1 MLIRSNQLTLNEASA
16 ILDNG
21 VYLTEAEA
29 ALNPVAVPVL
39 ENQRLGVCTVSYNDI
54 QRVCEDYGCYN
65 YDALYSIAEA
75 SNVDIDHIAVAIDE
89 SDIILDPSIVSEFP
103 KYVVKPLSE
112 NSAEFLFTE
121 SCLELFLESGNY
133 DYMELLTEGKKVKKG
148 KIPVVV
154 AQNAEERTASKLA
167 NVKAPNAGYNYASGT
182 YETPQNKHTSS
193 VQNRDAAIMSA
204 IGRGSTG
211 FENIKMDNI
220 ENGDWKTGL
229 AKEKIDKMATKK
241 EMQNKA
247 FGNATRGSSDKNVE
261 EAKKLMDGKN
271 EDNPG
276 FISRKVAALRKF
288 YRNFL
293 IQANKEKEEGKIK
306 WYKNIAR
313 VILKY
318 IDKLLAKLDKTKYE
332 DNQEEN

>member
-39 ENQRLGVCTVSYNDI
+39 ENNRLGICTVSYNDI
-54 QRVCEDYGCYN
+54 QRVSEDYGCYN
-65 YDALYSIAEA
+65 YDALHSIAEA
-75 SNVDIDHIAVAIDE
+75 SNISVDDIAVAIDE

-112 NSAEFLFTE
+112 NSVEFLFTE

-167 NVKAPNAGYNYASGT
+167 NVKAPSAGYNYASGT

-204 IGRGSTG
+204 IGRSSTG
-211 FENIKMDNI
+211 LENIKMDNV

-229 AKEKIDKMATKK
+229 VAQEKIDRMATKK

-247 FGNATRGSSDKNVE
+247 FGNATRNLPDKNVE

-293 IQANKEKEEGKIK
+293 NQANKEKEEGKIK

-332 DNQEEN
+332 DNQE